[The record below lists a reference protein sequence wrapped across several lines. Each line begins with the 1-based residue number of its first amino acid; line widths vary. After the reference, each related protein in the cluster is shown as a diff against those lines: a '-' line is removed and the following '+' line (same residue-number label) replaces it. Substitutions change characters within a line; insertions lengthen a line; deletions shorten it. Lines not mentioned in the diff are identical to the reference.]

1 MPAPPRFAASTTLL
15 VLAGAFAAGVLL
27 ARCIAWLGNGSPH
40 R

>member
-1 MPAPPRFAASTTLL
+1 MRAAPRTGDSRALL

-27 ARCIAWLGNGSPH
+27 AKCLDWLGNGCP